1 MAGCNVS
8 ALKNQPANSF
18 LHWIH
23 HMIMQDPYQLLNPQK
38 KETENI
44 SVSDY
49 KSID

>member
-1 MAGCNVS
+1 MTGCNVS

-23 HMIMQDPYQLLNPQK
+23 PYHHARSVPAFLINK

-44 SVSDY
+44 SVSD
-49 KSID
+49 